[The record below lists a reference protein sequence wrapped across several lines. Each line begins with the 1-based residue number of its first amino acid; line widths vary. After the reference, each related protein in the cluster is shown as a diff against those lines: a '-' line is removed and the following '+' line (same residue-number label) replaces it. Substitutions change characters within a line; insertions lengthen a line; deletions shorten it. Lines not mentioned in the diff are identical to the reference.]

1 MKKRLLSLLL
11 ILCLCAAL
19 LPAAVFAEDNVIELN
34 QKKLETLL
42 GNASLINASSFAYSY
57 KNPLPAGSYRLADD
71 VITLKASIVIKG
83 NVTLDLNGNRIEM
96 HGTDALCSAIRVI
109 GENASLTLTDS
120 SEGKTG
126 KIIGFRTGDREIDEK
141 NVSAMGGGVYVND
154 GSFIMNGGTIDSC
167 SGNYSGGGVYLTN
180 AASFTMS
187 GGAIQACEAK
197 YHDGGGV
204 YIGDGCTFIMEG
216 GAIDSCKS
224 SSGSAGGVYAA
235 GTFIMSGGEI
245 RSCHT
250 EDGTPADGGG
260 VFIAPNGRFEMSGGS
275 IENCYT
281 GSSGKGGGVYVG
293 GTFTMTGGTIKN
305 NVVNKNW
312 GGEGAGVYVA
322 NGANATLIEANI
334 TDNKRTSFRNSRP
347 VLNDSDAVTDN
358 ISSADGVEWKE
369 YTSSIDPDYP
379 LISILP
385 VLAKDLPFADVKSG
399 DWFYND
405 VKYAYET
412 GLMTGT
418 SADAFSPEAPVTRG
432 MVMTILARRE
442 GVRTDRYTP
451 WYAAGC
457 EWAKANGISDGSNPE
472 APVTRE
478 QLAAMLYRYAAL
490 KGRDLTAGENLNFTD
505 ASDVSAYALPALQWA
520 TGEKILTGSNGA
532 LNPQAT
538 ATRAH
543 LAAILH
549 RYFG

>member
-19 LPAAVFAEDNVIELN
+19 LPVAVFAEGNEIELTDEYIEREL
-34 QKKLETLL
+34 QKTSKRDST
-42 GNASLINASSFAYSY
+42 GKIIYSY
-57 KNPLPAGSYRLADD
+57 QKALPAGSYRLTGD
-71 VITLKASIVIKG
+71 ITLYDEVRIEGS
-83 NVTLDLNGNRIEM
+83 VTIDLNGKTMRRN
-96 HGTDALCSAIRVI
+96 DD
-109 GENASLTLTDS
+109 ENSRFHAAFSVRNGSHLTLTDS
-120 SEGKTG
+120 SNGNG
-126 KIIGFRTGDREIDEK
+126 AISGFGNSSVHVLAGGVFTMNGGRLLDGTARGDGCGARGGGVLVEDGGLFVMNGGSIETCWACD
-141 NVSAMGGGVYVND
+141 GGGVYVN
-154 GSFIMNGGTIDSC
+154 GIFRMTGGMIQNCET
-167 SGNYSGGGVYLTN
+167 TEN
-180 AASFTMS
+180 ARQ
-187 GGAIQACEAK
+187 GARG
-197 YHDGGGV
+197 DGGGV
-204 YIGDGCTFIMEG
+204 YV
-216 GAIDSCKS
+216 AP
-224 SSGSAGGVYAA
+224 SG
-235 GTFIMSGGEI
+235 T
-245 RSCHT
+245 
-250 EDGTPADGGG
+250 
-260 VFIAPNGRFEMSGGS
+260 FEMSGGS

-312 GGEGAGVYVA
+312 GGEGAGVYVE
-322 NGANATLIEANI
+322 NGPTATLIPENI
-334 TDNKRTSFRNSRP
+334 TGNKK
-347 VLNDSDAVTDN
+347 SDGT
-358 ISSADGVEWKE
+358 ADDIAGPGG
-369 YTSSIDPDYP
+369 YTVYEPDTEIPDYP

-385 VLAKDLPFADVKSG
+385 ALAKDLPFTDVTST

-418 SADAFSPEAPVTRG
+418 ASDAFSPEVPVTRG

-442 GVRTDRYTP
+442 GIRTDRYTP

-532 LNPQAT
+532 LNPQAP

>member
-19 LPAAVFAEDNVIELN
+19 LPVAVFAEGNEIELTN
-34 QKKLETLL
+34 EYIERELQKTSKIDST
-42 GNASLINASSFAYSY
+42 GKIIYSY
-57 KNPLPAGSYRLADD
+57 QKALPAGSYRLTGD
-71 VITLKASIVIKG
+71 ITLYDEVRIEGS
-83 NVTLDLNGNRIEM
+83 VTIDLNGKTMRRN
-96 HGTDALCSAIRVI
+96 DD
-109 GENASLTLTDS
+109 ENSRFHAAFSVRNGSHLTLTDS
-120 SEGKTG
+120 SNGNG
-126 KIIGFRTGDREIDEK
+126 AISGFGNSSVHVLAGGVFTMNGGRLLDGTARGDGCGARGGGVLVEDGGLFVMNGGSIETCWACD
-141 NVSAMGGGVYVND
+141 GGGVYVN
-154 GSFIMNGGTIDSC
+154 GIFRMTGGMIQNCET
-167 SGNYSGGGVYLTN
+167 TEN
-180 AASFTMS
+180 ARQ
-187 GGAIQACEAK
+187 GARG
-197 YHDGGGV
+197 DGGGV
-204 YIGDGCTFIMEG
+204 YV
-216 GAIDSCKS
+216 AP
-224 SSGSAGGVYAA
+224 SG
-235 GTFIMSGGEI
+235 T
-245 RSCHT
+245 
-250 EDGTPADGGG
+250 
-260 VFIAPNGRFEMSGGS
+260 FEMSGGS

-281 GSSGKGGGVYVG
+281 SRFGKGGGVYVG
-293 GTFTMTGGTIKN
+293 GTFTMTGGMIKN
-305 NVVNKNW
+305 NAVNKACVED
-312 GGEGAGVYVA
+312 GAEGAGVYVA

-334 TDNKRTSFRNSRP
+334 TDNKRTSFSEGRP

-385 VLAKDLPFADVKSG
+385 ALAKDFPFTDVTST
-399 DWFYND
+399 DWFYDD

-418 SADAFSPEAPVTRG
+418 AADAFSPGAPVTRG

-442 GVRTDRYTP
+442 GIRTDRYTP

-532 LNPQAT
+532 LNPQAP

>member
-19 LPAAVFAEDNVIELN
+19 LPVTALAAETTVTNEEDLRTALSKGGTV
-34 QKKLETLL
+34 KLG
-42 GNASLINASSFAYSY
+42 GNIN
-57 KNPLPAGSYRLADD
+57 LAAALE
-71 VITLKASIVIKG
+71 INNI
-83 NVTLDLNGNRIEM
+83 VTLDLNGHEIAR
-96 HGTDALCSAIRVI
+96 
-109 GENASLTLTDS
+109 GEYVGEINAVNIKDGGHLTLTDS
-120 SEGKTG
+120 SNGSGAISNFDGSVHVLAGGTFTMNGGRLLEGIARG
-126 KIIGFRTGDREIDEK
+126 SGNRARGGGVLVDEGGLFVMNGGSIESCRANGD
-141 NVSAMGGGVYVND
+141 GGGVYVN
-154 GSFIMNGGTIDSC
+154 GTFRMTGGTIRNCETSEAVYQDMR
-167 SGNYSGGGVYLTN
+167 GNGGGVYV
-180 AASFTMS
+180 A
-187 GGAIQACEAK
+187 
-197 YHDGGGV
+197 
-204 YIGDGCTFIMEG
+204 
-216 GAIDSCKS
+216 
-224 SSGSAGGVYAA
+224 SSG
-235 GTFIMSGGEI
+235 T
-245 RSCHT
+245 
-250 EDGTPADGGG
+250 
-260 VFIAPNGRFEMSGGS
+260 FEMSGGS
-275 IENCYT
+275 IENCKAVGGYNE
-281 GSSGKGGGVYVG
+281 GKGGGVYVG
-293 GTFTMTGGTIKN
+293 GTFNMTGGEIKN
-305 NVVNKNW
+305 CTAY
-312 GGEGAGVYVA
+312 GSGAGIYVA
-322 NGANATLIEANI
+322 DGVTATLIPENI
-334 TDNKRTSFRNSRP
+334 TGNTKKGSGE
-347 VLNDSDAVTDN
+347 TDN
-358 ISSADGVEWKE
+358 IVGSYEKYIPPVDP
-369 YTSSIDPDYP
+369 IDPEYP

-385 VLAKDLPFADVKSG
+385 ALAKDLPFTDVTST

-442 GVRTDRYTP
+442 GIRTDRYTP

-457 EWAKANGISDGSNPE
+457 EWAKANGISDGTNPE

-532 LNPQAT
+532 LNPQAP

>member
-19 LPAAVFAEDNVIELN
+19 LPVAAFAENVTTVTTEAELKSAIAN
-34 QKKLETLL
+34 GGSVKLG
-42 GNASLINASSFAYSY
+42 GN
-57 KNPLPAGSYRLADD
+57 
-71 VITLKASIVIKG
+71 ITLNATLEINNNTVI
-83 NVTLDLNGNRIEM
+83 LDLNGKVLR
-96 HGTDALCSAIRVI
+96 TDLLTFGAIRVT
-109 GENASLTLTDS
+109 GSNASLTLTDNS
-120 SEGKTG
+120 KEKDG
-126 KIIGFRTGDREIDEK
+126 KIFGFILDG
-141 NVSAMGGGVYVND
+141 VGGGVYVEG

-167 SGNYSGGGVYLTN
+167 AGMGGGGGVYLTN
-180 AASFTMS
+180 GASFTMN
-187 GGAIQACEAK
+187 GGTIKSCTAQNNNAS
-197 YHDGGGV
+197 GGGV
-204 YIGDGCTFIMEG
+204 YVNSGCTFMMEG
-216 GAIDSCKS
+216 GAIDLCRSVWKA
-224 SSGSAGGVYAA
+224 GGGVYAA
-235 GTFIMSGGEI
+235 GTFIMSGGKI
-245 RSCHT
+245 RSCCT
-250 EDGTPADGGG
+250 EEGEPADGGG
-260 VFIAPNGRFEMSGGS
+260 VYVATSGKFEMSGGS
-275 IENCYT
+275 IENCYIDHE
-281 GSSGKGGGVYVG
+281 GKGGGVYVG
-293 GTFTMTGGTIKN
+293 GKFTMTGGTIQN
-305 NVVNKNW
+305 NTVSEAW

-322 NGANATLIEANI
+322 DGATATLITANI
-334 TDNKRTSFRNSRP
+334 TGNTKTGGEE
-347 VLNDSDAVTDN
+347 DN
-358 ISSADGVEWKE
+358 ITAPGGYKE
-369 YTSSIDPDYP
+369 YEPPVDPVDQDYP

-385 VLAKDLPFADVKSG
+385 VLTKDLPFTDVTSA
-399 DWFYND
+399 DWFYSD

-418 SADAFSPEAPVTRG
+418 ASDAFSPEAPVTRG

-442 GVRTDRYTP
+442 GIRTDRYTP

-538 ATRAH
+538 ATRAQ

>member
-19 LPAAVFAEDNVIELN
+19 LPVAVFAEGNEIELTN
-34 QKKLETLL
+34 EYIERELQKTSKIDST
-42 GNASLINASSFAYSY
+42 GKIIYSY
-57 KNPLPAGSYRLADD
+57 QKALPAGSYRLTGD
-71 VITLKASIVIKG
+71 ITLYDEVRIEGS
-83 NVTLDLNGNRIEM
+83 VTIDLNGKTMRRN
-96 HGTDALCSAIRVI
+96 DD
-109 GENASLTLTDS
+109 ENSRFHAAFSVRNGSHLTLTDS
-120 SEGKTG
+120 SNGNG
-126 KIIGFRTGDREIDEK
+126 AISGFGNSSVHVLAGGVFTMNGGRLLDGTARGDGCGARGGGVLVEDGGLFVMNGGSIETCWACD
-141 NVSAMGGGVYVND
+141 GGGVYVN
-154 GSFIMNGGTIDSC
+154 GIFRMTGGMIQNCETTE
-167 SGNYSGGGVYLTN
+167 NVRQ
-180 AASFTMS
+180 
-187 GGAIQACEAK
+187 GA
-197 YHDGGGV
+197 HGDGGGV
-204 YIGDGCTFIMEG
+204 Y
-216 GAIDSCKS
+216 
-224 SSGSAGGVYAA
+224 V
-235 GTFIMSGGEI
+235 
-245 RSCHT
+245 
-250 EDGTPADGGG
+250 
-260 VFIAPNGRFEMSGGS
+260 APSGRFEMSGGS

-312 GGEGAGVYVA
+312 GGEGAGVYVE
-322 NGANATLIEANI
+322 NGAAATLITANI
-334 TDNKRTSFRNSRP
+334 TGNTKTGSEE
-347 VLNDSDAVTDN
+347 DN
-358 ISSADGVEWKE
+358 ITAPGGYKE
-369 YTSSIDPDYP
+369 YEPPVAPIDPDYP

-385 VLAKDLPFADVKSG
+385 ALTKDLPFADVTSA

-457 EWAKANGISDGSNPE
+457 EWAKANGISDGTNPE

>member
-19 LPAAVFAEDNVIELN
+19 LPVAVFAEGNVIELTDN
-34 QKKLETLL
+34 YINEKLIKESEVADGKTIYHYR
-42 GNASLINASSFAYSY
+42 NA
-57 KNPLPAGSYRLADD
+57 LPAGSYRLTED
-71 VITLKASIVIKG
+71 ITLYNEIRIEGS
-83 NVTLDLNGNRIEM
+83 VTIDLNGKTIKR
-96 HGTDALCSAIRVI
+96 HS
-109 GENASLTLTDS
+109 GENEHSHGAFSVQSGGHLTLTDS
-120 SEGKTG
+120 SNGSGAISNFDGSVHVLAGGTFTMNGGRLLKGFARGSGNRERGGGVLVDEGG
-126 KIIGFRTGDREIDEK
+126 LFVMNGGLIESCLANGD
-141 NVSAMGGGVYVND
+141 GGGVYVN
-154 GSFIMNGGTIDSC
+154 GIFRMTGGTIC
-167 SGNYSGGGVYLTN
+167 NCG
-180 AASFTMS
+180 
-187 GGAIQACEAK
+187 
-197 YHDGGGV
+197 
-204 YIGDGCTFIMEG
+204 
-216 GAIDSCKS
+216 
-224 SSGSAGGVYAA
+224 
-235 GTFIMSGGEI
+235 
-245 RSCHT
+245 T
-250 EDGTPADGGG
+250 EDASYEDTNGDGGG

-275 IENCYT
+275 IENCKAI
-281 GSSGKGGGVYVG
+281 GAFHEGKGGGVYVG
-293 GTFTMTGGTIKN
+293 GTFNMTGGTIKN
-305 NVVNKNW
+305 CTAV
-312 GGEGAGVYVA
+312 GEGAGVYVA
-322 NGANATLIEANI
+322 NGATATLITSNI
-334 TDNKRTSFRNSRP
+334 TGNTKTGGKE
-347 VLNDSDAVTDN
+347 DN
-358 ISSADGVEWKE
+358 ITAPGGYKE
-369 YTSSIDPDYP
+369 YEPPVDPVDPDYP

-385 VLAKDLPFADVKSG
+385 ALAKDLPFTDVTST
-399 DWFYND
+399 DWFYSD

-418 SADAFSPEAPVTRG
+418 AADAFSPEAPVTRG

-442 GVRTDRYTP
+442 GIRTDRYTP

-538 ATRAH
+538 ATRAQ

>member
-19 LPAAVFAEDNVIELN
+19 LPAAVLAEDNVTIVKTKDQLEKAITEGGAIQLGEKIELTSA
-34 QKKLETLL
+34 LD
-42 GNASLINASSFAYSY
+42 I
-57 KNPLPAGSYRLADD
+57 KNT
-71 VITLKASIVIKG
+71 VI
-83 NVTLDLNGNRIEM
+83 LDLNGYKITRAEST
-96 HGTDALCSAIRVI
+96 GSATGSINAVNI
-109 GENASLTLTDS
+109 GNGGHLTLTDS
-120 SEGKTG
+120 NNGIGAISNFDGSVHVLAGGTFTMNGGRLLKGFARGSGNRERGGGVLVDEGG
-126 KIIGFRTGDREIDEK
+126 LFVMNGGLIESCLANGD
-141 NVSAMGGGVYVND
+141 GGGVYVN
-154 GSFIMNGGTIDSC
+154 GIFRMTGGTIC
-167 SGNYSGGGVYLTN
+167 NCG
-180 AASFTMS
+180 
-187 GGAIQACEAK
+187 
-197 YHDGGGV
+197 
-204 YIGDGCTFIMEG
+204 
-216 GAIDSCKS
+216 
-224 SSGSAGGVYAA
+224 
-235 GTFIMSGGEI
+235 
-245 RSCHT
+245 T
-250 EDGTPADGGG
+250 EDASYEDTNGDGGG

-275 IENCYT
+275 IENCKAI
-281 GSSGKGGGVYVG
+281 GAFHEGKGGGVYVG
-293 GTFTMTGGTIKN
+293 GTFSMTGGEIKN
-305 NVVNKNW
+305 CTAY
-312 GGEGAGVYVA
+312 GSGAGIYVA
-322 NGANATLIEANI
+322 DGATATLITANI
-334 TDNKRTSFRNSRP
+334 TGNTKTGGGE
-347 VLNDSDAVTDN
+347 DN
-358 ISSADGVEWKE
+358 ITAPGGYKE
-369 YTSSIDPDYP
+369 YEPPADPVDPDYP

-385 VLAKDLPFADVKSG
+385 ALAKDLPFTDVTST

-418 SADAFSPEAPVTRG
+418 AADAFSPEAPVTRG

-442 GVRTDRYTP
+442 GIRTDRYTP

-538 ATRAH
+538 ATRAQ

>member
-19 LPAAVFAEDNVIELN
+19 LPVTALAAETTVANETDLRNALSTGGTVKLGKNIEL
-34 QKKLETLL
+34 TDAL
-42 GNASLINASSFAYSY
+42 GIN
-57 KNPLPAGSYRLADD
+57 N
-71 VITLKASIVIKG
+71 T
-83 NVTLDLNGNRIEM
+83 VTLDLNGHVITKNMNAGGIKTVNIEEGG
-96 HGTDALCSAIRVI
+96 H
-109 GENASLTLTDS
+109 LTLTDS
-120 SEGKTG
+120 SDGSGAISDFDGSVHVLAGGTFTMNG
-126 KIIGFRTGDREIDEK
+126 GRLLAGRALGGDIRARGGGVLVDKDGLFVMNGGSIESCLANGD
-141 NVSAMGGGVYVND
+141 GGGVYVN
-154 GSFIMNGGTIDSC
+154 GMFRMTGGTIC
-167 SGNYSGGGVYLTN
+167 NCGTEE
-180 AASFTMS
+180 AS
-187 GGAIQACEAK
+187 
-197 YHDGGGV
+197 Y
-204 YIGDGCTFIMEG
+204 
-216 GAIDSCKS
+216 
-224 SSGSAGGVYAA
+224 
-235 GTFIMSGGEI
+235 
-245 RSCHT
+245 
-250 EDGTPADGGG
+250 DGTNGDGGG

-275 IENCYT
+275 IENCYI
-281 GSSGKGGGVYVG
+281 GHKGKGGGVYVG
-293 GTFTMTGGTIKN
+293 GTFTMTGGMIKN
-305 NVVNKNW
+305 NVVNKAW

-322 NGANATLIEANI
+322 DGATATLIPENI
-334 TDNKRTSFRNSRP
+334 TGNTKKGSSE
-347 VLNDSDAVTDN
+347 TDN
-358 ISSADGVEWKE
+358 IVGSYEKYIPPVDP
-369 YTSSIDPDYP
+369 IDPDYP

-385 VLAKDLPFADVKSG
+385 ALAKDLPFIDVTST
-399 DWFYND
+399 DWFYSD

-418 SADAFSPEAPVTRG
+418 SGTAFSPEAPLTRG

-442 GVRTDRYTP
+442 GIRTDRYTP

-505 ASDVSAYALPALQWA
+505 ASDVSAYALSALQWA

-532 LNPQAT
+532 LSPQAP

>member
-19 LPAAVFAEDNVIELN
+19 LPVTALAAETTVANETDLRNALSTGGTVKLGKNIEL
-34 QKKLETLL
+34 THAL
-42 GNASLINASSFAYSY
+42 GIN
-57 KNPLPAGSYRLADD
+57 N
-71 VITLKASIVIKG
+71 T
-83 NVTLDLNGNRIEM
+83 VTLDLNGYEITRANPT
-96 HGTDALCSAIRVI
+96 GSATGSINAVNI
-109 GENASLTLTDS
+109 GNGGHLTLTDS
-120 SEGKTG
+120 SNGSGAISNFDGSVHVLAGGTFTMNGGRLLK
-126 KIIGFRTGDREIDEK
+126 GFARGSGIRARGGGVLVDAGGLFVMNGGLIESCLANGD
-141 NVSAMGGGVYVND
+141 GGGVYVN
-154 GSFIMNGGTIDSC
+154 GIFRMTGGTICNCGTEEAS
-167 SGNYSGGGVYLTN
+167 YGGTLG
-180 AASFTMS
+180 
-187 GGAIQACEAK
+187 
-197 YHDGGGV
+197 
-204 YIGDGCTFIMEG
+204 
-216 GAIDSCKS
+216 
-224 SSGSAGGVYAA
+224 
-235 GTFIMSGGEI
+235 
-245 RSCHT
+245 
-250 EDGTPADGGG
+250 DGGG
-260 VFIAPNGRFEMSGGS
+260 VFIAPNGTFEMSGGS
-275 IENCYT
+275 IENCKAVGQYHE
-281 GSSGKGGGVYVG
+281 GKGGGVYVG
-293 GTFTMTGGTIKN
+293 GTFSMTGGEIKN
-305 NVVNKNW
+305 CTAY
-312 GGEGAGVYVA
+312 GSGAGIYVA
-322 NGANATLIEANI
+322 DGATATLITANI
-334 TDNKRTSFRNSRP
+334 TGNTKTGGEE
-347 VLNDSDAVTDN
+347 DN
-358 ISSADGVEWKE
+358 ITAPGGYNE
-369 YTSSIDPDYP
+369 YQPPVDPIDPDYP

-385 VLAKDLPFADVKSG
+385 ALAKDLPFTDVTST

-418 SADAFSPEAPVTRG
+418 SGTAFSPEAPVTRG

-442 GVRTDRYTP
+442 GIRTDRYTP

-538 ATRAH
+538 ATRAQ

>member
-19 LPAAVFAEDNVIELN
+19 LPAAVSAEDNVIELN
-34 QKKLETLL
+34 QTKLDGLL
-42 GNASLINASSFAYSY
+42 GEATQVNPNLNAYSY
-57 KNPLPAGSYRLADD
+57 ENPLPAGSYRLADD
-71 VITLKASIVIKG
+71 VVLRASIVIEG
-83 NVTLDLNGNRIEM
+83 NVTLDLNGKSITRDLKYSC
-96 HGTDALCSAIRVI
+96 GAFRVI
-109 GENASLTLTDS
+109 GKDASLTLMDS
-120 SEGKTG
+120 SEEQSGAIDLFG
-126 KIIGFRTGDREIDEK
+126 GGD
-141 NVSAMGGGVYVND
+141 AFPLGGGVYVD
-154 GSFIMNGGTIDSC
+154 GGSFIMDGGTIYQS
-167 SGNYSGGGVYLTN
+167 YAVTSGGGVYLTN

-245 RSCHT
+245 RSCRT

-260 VFIAPNGRFEMSGGS
+260 VYVASSGTFEMSGGS
-275 IENCYT
+275 IEGCCAWIN
-281 GSSGKGGGVYVG
+281 GGGVYVNTN
-293 GTFTMTGGTIKN
+293 GTFKMSGGTIRN
-305 NVVNKNW
+305 NRLSEAW
-312 GGEGAGVYVA
+312 GGKGAGVYVA
-322 NGANATLIEANI
+322 NGATATLITSNI
-334 TDNKRTSFRNSRP
+334 TGNTKTGDKE
-347 VLNDSDAVTDN
+347 DN
-358 ISSADGVEWKE
+358 ITAPGGYKE
-369 YTSSIDPDYP
+369 YEPPVDPIDPDYP

-385 VLAKDLPFADVKSG
+385 ALAKDLPFTDVTST

-418 SADAFSPEAPVTRG
+418 ASDAFSPGAPVTRG

-520 TGEKILTGSNGA
+520 TGGKILTGSNGA
-532 LNPQAT
+532 LNPQAP
-538 ATRAH
+538 ATRAQ

>member
-19 LPAAVFAEDNVIELN
+19 LPAMVLAEDNVTIVKTKD
-34 QKKLETLL
+34 QLEKAITEGGAIQL
-42 GNASLINASSFAYSY
+42 GGDI
-57 KNPLPAGSYRLADD
+57 PLADA
-71 VITLKASIVIKG
+71 LKI
-83 NVTLDLNGNRIEM
+83 NNTVTLDLNGYKITRANPT
-96 HGTDALCSAIRVI
+96 GSATGSINAVNI
-109 GENASLTLTDS
+109 GNGGHLTLTDS
-120 SEGKTG
+120 SNG
-126 KIIGFRTGDREIDEK
+126 IGAISDFDGSVHVLAGGTFTMNGGRLLAGRALGGDIRARGGGVLVDKDGLFVMNGGSIESCLANGD
-141 NVSAMGGGVYVND
+141 GGGVYVN
-154 GSFIMNGGTIDSC
+154 GMFRMTGGTIYNC
-167 SGNYSGGGVYLTN
+167 GTEE
-180 AASFTMS
+180 AS
-187 GGAIQACEAK
+187 
-197 YHDGGGV
+197 YDGTH
-204 YIGDGCTFIMEG
+204 GDG
-216 GAIDSCKS
+216 S
-224 SSGSAGGVYAA
+224 
-235 GTFIMSGGEI
+235 
-245 RSCHT
+245 
-250 EDGTPADGGG
+250 G

-275 IENCYT
+275 IENCKAI
-281 GSSGKGGGVYVG
+281 GAFHEGKGGGVYVG
-293 GTFTMTGGTIKN
+293 GTFSMTGGTITGCTAN
-305 NVVNKNW
+305 
-312 GGEGAGVYVA
+312 EGSGVYVA
-322 NGANATLIEANI
+322 NGATATLITSNI
-334 TDNKRTSFRNSRP
+334 TGNTKTGDKE
-347 VLNDSDAVTDN
+347 DN
-358 ISSADGVEWKE
+358 ITAPGGYKE
-369 YTSSIDPDYP
+369 YEPPVDPIDPDYP

-385 VLAKDLPFADVKSG
+385 ALAKDLPFTDVTST
-399 DWFYND
+399 DWFYSD

-418 SADAFSPEAPVTRG
+418 SGTAFSPEAPVTRG

-442 GVRTDRYTP
+442 GIRTDRYTP

>member
-19 LPAAVFAEDNVIELN
+19 LPVAVFAEGNEIELTN
-34 QKKLETLL
+34 EYIERELQKTSKKDST
-42 GNASLINASSFAYSY
+42 GKIIHSY
-57 KNPLPAGSYRLADD
+57 QKALPAGSYRLTGD
-71 VITLKASIVIKG
+71 ITLYDEVRIEGS
-83 NVTLDLNGNRIEM
+83 VTIDLNGKTMRRN
-96 HGTDALCSAIRVI
+96 DD
-109 GENASLTLTDS
+109 ENSRFHAAFSVRNGSHLTLTDS
-120 SEGKTG
+120 SNGNG
-126 KIIGFRTGDREIDEK
+126 AISGFGNSSVHVLAGGVFTMNGGRLLDGTARGDGCGARGGGVLVEDGGLFVMNGGSIETCWACD
-141 NVSAMGGGVYVND
+141 GGGVYVN
-154 GSFIMNGGTIDSC
+154 GTFRMTGGMIQNCET
-167 SGNYSGGGVYLTN
+167 TEN
-180 AASFTMS
+180 ARQ
-187 GGAIQACEAK
+187 GARG
-197 YHDGGGV
+197 DGGGV
-204 YIGDGCTFIMEG
+204 YV
-216 GAIDSCKS
+216 AP
-224 SSGSAGGVYAA
+224 SG
-235 GTFIMSGGEI
+235 T
-245 RSCHT
+245 
-250 EDGTPADGGG
+250 
-260 VFIAPNGRFEMSGGS
+260 FEMSGGS
-275 IENCYT
+275 IEKCYT

-322 NGANATLIEANI
+322 DGPTATLIPENI
-334 TDNKRTSFRNSRP
+334 TGNKK
-347 VLNDSDAVTDN
+347 SDGT
-358 ISSADGVEWKE
+358 ADDIAGPGG
-369 YTSSIDPDYP
+369 YTVYEPDTEIPDYP

-385 VLAKDLPFADVKSG
+385 ALAKDLPFADVKSG

-418 SADAFSPEAPVTRG
+418 SGTAFSPEAPVTRG

-442 GVRTDRYTP
+442 GIRTDRYTP

-457 EWAKANGISDGSNPE
+457 EWAKANGISDGTNPE
-472 APVTRE
+472 VPVTRE

-490 KGRDLTAGENLNFTD
+490 KGRGLTAGENLNFTD

-520 TGEKILTGSNGA
+520 TGEKILTGSHGA
-532 LNPQAT
+532 LHPQST

>member
-19 LPAAVFAEDNVIELN
+19 LPAAVSAEDNVIELN
-34 QKKLETLL
+34 QTELDRLL
-42 GNASLINASSFAYSY
+42 GEATPVKPNLNAYSY

-71 VITLKASIVIKG
+71 VVLMASIVIEG
-83 NVTLDLNGNRIEM
+83 NVTLDLNGKSITRDLKYSC
-96 HGTDALCSAIRVI
+96 GAFRVI
-109 GENASLTLTDS
+109 GKDASLTLMDS
-120 SEGKTG
+120 SEGQSG
-126 KIIGFRTGDREIDEK
+126 AIDLFGGGD
-141 NVSAMGGGVYVND
+141 AFPLGGGVYVD
-154 GSFIMNGGTIDSC
+154 GGSFIMDGGTIYQS
-167 SGNYSGGGVYLTN
+167 YAVTFGGGVYLTN

-260 VFIAPNGRFEMSGGS
+260 VYVASSGMFEMSGGS
-275 IENCYT
+275 IENCYIVQE
-281 GSSGKGGGVYVG
+281 GNGGGVYVG
-293 GTFTMTGGTIKN
+293 GKFTMTGGTIKN
-305 NVVNKNW
+305 NVVNKAW

-334 TDNKRTSFRNSRP
+334 TDNKRTSFRDGRP

-385 VLAKDLPFADVKSG
+385 ALTKDLPFTDVTSA
-399 DWFYND
+399 DWFYDD

-442 GVRTDRYTP
+442 GIRTDRYTP

-457 EWAKANGISDGSNPE
+457 EWAKSTGISDGSNPE

-505 ASDVSAYALPALQWA
+505 ASDVSAYALSALQWA